1 MKPVWSVECWRGV
14 AAVLVVWTHWAAA
27 LGQHQGLAAF
37 AFTGVD
43 IFFVISGFV
52 FAPQLLG
59 TQPSG
64 LRSYAMRRMLR
75 IYPAYL
81 TALALYVLLAWHG
94 GRPLLY
100 LAEHVLMAHVQSREM
115 AFYYTP
121 PFWSLPAE
129 VQFYALVP
137 LMAWVARTRGPDAW
151 PWLLALA
158 VLVRLALLPLA
169 DGTTQNLAYLL
180 LHHLP
185 GLLIE
190 FLLGVWAWQRQAQP
204 WGHGRRVFWIVGGI
218 TGWLACA
225 WLFGLVEGMPDRAS
239 WFNGQ
244 LGLPAAASFA
254 CVLAASATW
263 QPSRGWLKAAGQ
275 WAGRLSYGVYL
286 LHAAW
291 TGVLVWTCTRWGIGE
306 GLVVTCAGLLA
317 SVLLLHL
324 LVEEPARRWGRAVAA
339 RWDGRHHQAGATS

>member
-1 MKPVWSVECWRGV
+1 MKIVWSVECWRGI
-14 AAVLVVWTHWAAA
+14 AALLVVWTHWAAA

-52 FAPQLLG
+52 FAPQMLG
-59 TQPSG
+59 SQPPR
-64 LRSYAMRRMLR
+64 LCSYAMRRMLR

-81 TALALYVLLAWHG
+81 AALALYVLLAWHS
-94 GRPLLY
+94 GRPVLY

-115 AFYYTP
+115 AFYYNP

-137 LMAWVARTRGPDAW
+137 LVAWLVRARGPEAW
-151 PWLLALA
+151 RGLLALS
-158 VLVRLALLPLA
+158 VLVRLALLPMA
-169 DGTTQNLAYLL
+169 DGTTQNLPYLL

-190 FLLGVWAWQRQAQP
+190 FLLGVWAWQLQAQS
-204 WGHGRRVFWIVGGI
+204 WSRGRRVLWVAGGLA
-218 TGWLACA
+218 GWLACA
-225 WLFGLVEGMPDRAS
+225 WLFGLVEAMPERAS

-254 CVLAASATW
+254 CILAAGATW
-263 QPSRGWLKAAGQ
+263 QPTSGWLDAAGQ
-275 WAGRLSYGVYL
+275 WAGRLSYGIYL

-291 TGVLVWTCTRWGIGE
+291 TGVLVWACARWGTWT
-306 GLVVTCAGLLA
+306 GLGMTCAGLLA

-324 LVEEPARRWGRAVAA
+324 LVEEPARRWGRAAA
-339 RWDGRHHQAGATS
+339 ERWDSLRRQPSGG